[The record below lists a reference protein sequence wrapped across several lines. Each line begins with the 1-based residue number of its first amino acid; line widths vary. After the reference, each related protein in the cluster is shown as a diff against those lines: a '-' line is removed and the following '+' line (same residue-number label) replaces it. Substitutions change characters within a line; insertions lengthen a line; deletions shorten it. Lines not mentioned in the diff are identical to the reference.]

1 MKVKKFEF
9 NMFPVN
15 CFVLSDETNEAVIV
29 DAGCFYP
36 EEKQR
41 LKDYIESNGLTV
53 KHVLNTHLHLDHVFG
68 NPYLFQEY
76 GLRPEGGEQDEFWLA
91 KVADMARS
99 FGFMYEEQQPAL
111 GKYLH
116 EGDTVTFGN
125 TELKVSHVPGHSPG
139 SLVYSNEED
148 ACLFSGDVLFEGS
161 IGRADL
167 AGGNFNQLIEG
178 IRSKLFVLPEETR
191 VYPGHGYDTSI
202 GYEKK
207 NNPFFR

>member
-1 MKVKKFEF
+1 
-9 NMFPVN
+9 
-15 CFVLSDETNEAVIV
+15 
-29 DAGCFYP
+29 
-36 EEKQR
+36 
-41 LKDYIESNGLTV
+41 
-53 KHVLNTHLHLDHVFG
+53 
-68 NPYLFQEY
+68 
-76 GLRPEGGEQDEFWLA
+76 
-91 KVADMARS
+91 MARS

-125 TELKVSHVPGHSPG
+125 TELKVIHVPGHSPG
-139 SLVYSNEED
+139 SLVYYNEKD